1 MTAPA
6 PAPAAASAQPPHH
19 FIDPSNRVWD
29 LDRPMLD
36 WHCQGWEWTG
46 TSSPATGPIL
56 HSISDPTRRE
66 SLIGLAEGAG
76 LRQVPLDAPLD
87 LAHLLDPDDAVFA
100 QMLDPHTDTR
110 APLPVR
116 RGRHADHA
124 AVAAAAA
131 AAPGDW
137 IRAATYAAGYVA
149 RSVARDI
156 TLGVR
161 YYGNSYPGGRYE
173 AEVRTGAEEYEVW
186 VRYTGAPAEGGAQ

>member
-87 LAHLLDPDDAVFA
+87 
-100 QMLDPHTDTR
+100 
-110 APLPVR
+110 
-116 RGRHADHA
+116 
-124 AVAAAAA
+124 
-131 AAPGDW
+131 
-137 IRAATYAAGYVA
+137 
-149 RSVARDI
+149 RDI